1 MTGIPKESETAKA
14 GLKAEA
20 GREQQCKINLPCNMA
35 VVEAQQ
41 ACQFAQTEQT
51 L

>member
-1 MTGIPKESETAKA
+1 MTGIPKETETTKA
-14 GLKAEA
+14 GMKVET
-20 GREQQCKINLPCNMA
+20 GREQQSKINLPSNMA
-35 VVEAQQ
+35 VVKAQQ